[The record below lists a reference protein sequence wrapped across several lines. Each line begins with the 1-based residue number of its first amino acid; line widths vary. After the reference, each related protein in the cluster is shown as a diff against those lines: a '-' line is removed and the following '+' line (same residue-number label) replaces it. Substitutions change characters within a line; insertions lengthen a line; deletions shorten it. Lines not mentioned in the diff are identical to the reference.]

1 MPAIT
6 YLLPGGTER
15 VVEVPAG
22 MSVMDGSVRNN
33 LPGIVAECGGS
44 CSCATCHV
52 RVDPVTRALFDEP
65 AAEEAELL
73 EYLDGADEHSRLS
86 CQLIISAACDGIR
99 VSVVDSRA

>member
-6 YLLPGGTER
+6 YVLPGGIEK
-15 VVEVPAG
+15 VIDVPVG

-52 RVDPVTRALFDEP
+52 HADAQTRALFGG
-65 AAEEAELL
+65 AAQEEAELL
-73 EYLDGADEHSRLS
+73 EYLDGADADSRLS
-86 CQLIISAACDGIR
+86 CQLIVTAACDGIR
-99 VSVVDSRA
+99 VVVADSRC